1 MPKSPEILAIV
12 AALARSW
19 REDKAAAEVLRLA
32 QSSGDAEIRAVA
44 QLGREPA

>member
-1 MPKSPEILAIV
+1 
-12 AALARSW
+12 
-19 REDKAAAEVLRLA
+19 VLRLA